1 MSDFYNSGPITTLH
15 RLGTFDI
22 DRIEGEL
29 ESYAAVSPA
38 TLVLPAL
45 YSDLMGEAM
54 KGIKAELKRVRYI
67 KEILLVLAPATEEEF
82 AVAKEFLSD
91 LPQEVNILHTSGAGV
106 QSILKDLESHGVGA
120 GEDGKGRSAWLGYG
134 HVLAKGE
141 CDVIALHDCDVLT
154 YSREM
159 LARLCYP
166 VMNPSMDYVFCKG
179 YYARATNKLHGR
191 VSRLFVMPMVRALQK
206 VIGANSFLE
215 FIGSFRYPLAGE
227 FCMITDMARINRIPW
242 DWGLEVGVLAEVYSN
257 YSARSVCQVDLAENY
272 EHKHQIL
279 SPDDATKGLLKMSVE
294 IAKSLF
300 RTLAGEGVIFSDGV
314 FKTLVTSSQR
324 EANETLMRYEADA
337 AINGLSFDRHEEA
350 MAVDAFTRGVAT
362 AAEIIKENP
371 LGAPLIPNWNR
382 VISAVPGVLDGLLDV
397 VRKDNGR

>member
-22 DRIEGEL
+22 NRIEGEL

-54 KGIKAELKRVRYI
+54 KGIKAELKKVRYI

-82 AVAKEFLSD
+82 AKAKEFLSD

-106 QSILKDLESHGVGA
+106 QSMLKDLDSRGVGA

-134 HVLAKGE
+134 YVLAKGE
-141 CDVIALHDCDVLT
+141 SDVIALHDCDVLT

-300 RTLAGEGVIFSDGV
+300 RTLAGEGVIFSEGF
-314 FKTLVTSSQR
+314 FKTLVTSYQR

-350 MAVDAFTRGVAT
+350 MAVDAFTNGVAT
-362 AAEIIKENP
+362 AAEIIRENP

-382 VISAVPGVLDGLLDV
+382 VISAVPGILDGLMDV
-397 VRKDNGR
+397 VRKDNR